1 MPANQYSNGLL
12 MDALRG
18 SLSNAESL
26 GRGFAVAPIGLLG
39 DINALGR
46 QYITPRLPQSVQGL
60 LQAAPAAPTTEQILS
75 NIPRVSNPRMETAG
89 MEQLGAAMNP
99 RGPVD
104 LARGVGRVAGEAINE
119 AMVYGRGPLASI
131 TPQPMRMDV
140 WHGSPHGPFT
150 KFDSSKIGSGE
161 GAQAYSYGHYLGEAR
176 GTGEGYRDTLAYKA
190 FDLQPEAQKLGL
202 NLSAGTRGEFIR
214 QTRADKPPEV
224 LARQLQNANIAARD
238 LPQDKL
244 AELFRLYKEKG
255 GGYLYKVDLPDEA
268 IAKMIDWEK
277 PLSQQPQNVQDAL
290 KGIESNLPEIPDFN
304 LRKWMDADPLAST
317 WYNTVVRDLGVEPQQ
332 LSGLL
337 QQRGVVGT
345 RYLDNI
351 SSNKK
356 QNWTVNIPEF
366 GGYDFPSRQEADA
379 FIKSNPQY
387 KTELIEPE
395 KTTSN
400 FVVFPQ
406 NEDLLTIKEIND
418 QPVQG
423 LLGR

>member
-1 MPANQYSNGLL
+1 MATQNPYSNSLL

-26 GRGFAVAPIGLLG
+26 GRGFAVAPVGLLG

-277 PLSQQPQNVQDAL
+277 P
-290 KGIESNLPEIPDFN
+290 IEIFHIDGRAIPV
-304 LRKWMDADPLAST
+304 ADI
-317 WYNTVVRDLGVEPQQ
+317 G
-332 LSGLL
+332 
-337 QQRGVVGT
+337 
-345 RYLDNI
+345 
-351 SSNKK
+351 K
-356 QNWTVNIPEF
+356 QNDGMPFAI
-366 GGYDFPSRQEADA
+366 Q
-379 FIKSNPQY
+379 
-387 KTELIEPE
+387 
-395 KTTSN
+395 
-400 FVVFPQ
+400 FVRT
-406 NEDLLTIKEIND
+406 D
-418 QPVQG
+418 G
-423 LLGR
+423 ALGH

>member
-1 MPANQYSNGLL
+1 MADNIQATPRNYLGGLL
-12 MDALRG
+12 SDAYKWMQSPERTQQMQGFAGLLGTTGVPQTIERMAYGEPLTNIGRANVPLLKPETADALMTVAPMVGPALRG
-18 SLSNAESL
+18 A
-26 GRGFAVAPIGLLG
+26 GRLAGSAV
-39 DINALGR
+39 
-46 QYITPRLPQSVQGL
+46 
-60 LQAAPAAPTTEQILS
+60 
-75 NIPRVSNPRMETAG
+75 
-89 MEQLGAAMNP
+89 
-99 RGPVD
+99 
-104 LARGVGRVAGEAINE
+104 NE
-119 AMVYGRGPLASI
+119 AMVYGRGPLAGI

-244 AELFRLYKEKG
+244 AELFRSYKEKG

-366 GGYDFPSRQEADA
+366 GGYDFSSRQEADA